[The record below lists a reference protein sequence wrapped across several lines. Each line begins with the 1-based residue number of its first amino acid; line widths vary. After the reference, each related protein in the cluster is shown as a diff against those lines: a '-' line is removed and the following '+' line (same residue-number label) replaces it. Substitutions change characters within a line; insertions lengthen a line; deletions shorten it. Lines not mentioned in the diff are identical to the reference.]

1 MGLKYMS
8 YHNVMN
14 RISAPSSSSK
24 AKRRLMWL
32 GLLAILMIGLIV
44 VITPIWIIMPFKA
57 QTQRGLEVSYFMRRI
72 SPVVTIIAF
81 LIFIIVAAW
90 LWRGSR
96 WFGKVLVVLLAL
108 PLFAATW
115 MSRQNHF
122 EWMFRPHANVA
133 FARAPEASYVGDND
147 MVLAVKSNGEA
158 VAYPVRLMAYHHVVP
173 DVVGGVPIV
182 STY

>member
-1 MGLKYMS
+1 
-8 YHNVMN
+8 MN
-14 RISAPSSSSK
+14 PISAPSSSSK
-24 AKRRLMWL
+24 SKRRAVWL
-32 GLLAILMIGLIV
+32 VLIAILMIGLIV
-44 VITPIWIIMPFKA
+44 VITPIWIIQPFKA
-57 QTQRGLEVSYFMRRI
+57 QTQRGLEVSYLMRRI
-72 SPVVTIIAF
+72 SPVVTIIASS
-81 LIFIIVAAW
+81 IFIIIAVW
-90 LWRGSR
+90 LWRESR
-96 WFGKVLVVLLAL
+96 WLGKVLVVLLAI

-158 VAYPVRLMAYHHVVP
+158 AAYPVRLMAYHHVVQ

-182 STY
+182 ATY

>member
-1 MGLKYMS
+1 
-8 YHNVMN
+8 
-14 RISAPSSSSK
+14 
-24 AKRRLMWL
+24 
-32 GLLAILMIGLIV
+32 
-44 VITPIWIIMPFKA
+44 
-57 QTQRGLEVSYFMRRI
+57 
-72 SPVVTIIAF
+72 
-81 LIFIIVAAW
+81 
-90 LWRGSR
+90 
-96 WFGKVLVVLLAL
+96 VLVVLLAI

-158 VAYPVRLMAYHHVVP
+158 AAYPVRLMAYHHVVQ

-182 STY
+182 ATY